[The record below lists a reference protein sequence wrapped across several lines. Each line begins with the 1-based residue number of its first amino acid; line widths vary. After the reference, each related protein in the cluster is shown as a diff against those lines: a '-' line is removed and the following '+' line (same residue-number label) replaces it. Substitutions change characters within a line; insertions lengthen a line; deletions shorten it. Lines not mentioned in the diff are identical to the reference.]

1 MLNSFSAT
9 HIRTWFNNRTFRT
22 ATGSRYS
29 AEVAWTPPNQQS
41 RVWIWLLVKSKLNFN
56 LPLVYFCVQLV
67 FSSTSR
73 KGTRNCETK
82 NMFPS
87 SFDGPTLLQSSSRS
101 SQKVHLCHP
110 LFLSQISC
118 LPPFSGILL
127 LRGLSQWP
135 VLQKYE
141 MTLTHWIYRWI
152 ELTVCEGHR
161 GCFTQYLIS
170 VCNHSITALSN
181 STRCHLLNQ
190 LQETRLVASSHVR
203 GLRASQQQ
211 AALDV
216 ASFFQMPAHLTMR
229 ARNCFTYHPELPR
242 PAFRS
247 YLFQS
252 PFNRSINFVLQKR
265 RKHFSKASR

>member
-1 MLNSFSAT
+1 
-9 HIRTWFNNRTFRT
+9 
-22 ATGSRYS
+22 
-29 AEVAWTPPNQQS
+29 
-41 RVWIWLLVKSKLNFN
+41 
-56 LPLVYFCVQLV
+56 
-67 FSSTSR
+67 
-73 KGTRNCETK
+73 
-82 NMFPS
+82 MFPS

-135 VLQKYE
+135 VLQTYE
-141 MTLTHWIYRWI
+141 MRLTHWIYRWI

-181 STRCHLLNQ
+181 STHCHLLNQ